1 MRISRT
7 LFSLGICALAVA
19 AIAAQAVGVDIAGFI
34 GAHPDV
40 FAGLSALAMLGNTE
54 VVAADLKKVSADL
67 EKVGDQLKAFAE
79 QAKSETAKA
88 VQMSKET
95 KEKVD
100 ELLVTQGELQAA
112 QRAAEQILAKI
123 KDGAL
128 GAAGAPQSLGEK
140 FANAEGLKNTN
151 FTNPNS
157 FTTKVGSIHAALAG
171 NGTAG
176 NLVVPQR
183 MPGVIAPPDQRL
195 FVRDLLFWGRA
206 ASNAIEYVRE
216 LGFTNNAGPVDE
228 NPADPKPESD
238 ITFEED
244 SAPVRTIAHYIRA
257 SKQILDDVTQLQ
269 AYIDGRLLY
278 GLKVK
283 EEAQLLNG
291 SGVGLNLNGINT
303 QATAYANPGVTVVGE
318 TPVDRLRIAMLQVQ
332 LAEYA
337 ADGIVLNPID
347 WAEIELLKESTG
359 GYLFANPQGVSSPI
373 LWGRPVVATTAI
385 AVNNFLTG
393 SFRMGAMGWDR
404 EDANIAVSN
413 QDRDNFVK
421 NMVTILCEER
431 IALTVFRP
439 EAFVKGLL
447 VTP

>member
-1 MRISRT
+1 M
-7 LFSLGICALAVA
+7 ALI
-19 AIAAQAVGVDIAGFI
+19 AIGAQAAGIDISGFI

-54 VVAADLKKVSADL
+54 SVMAEMKKVQADLD
-67 EKVGDQLKAFAE
+67 KVGSQLKDFAE
-79 QAKSETAKA
+79 QAKAETAKS

-100 ELLVTQGELQAA
+100 ELLITQGELQAA

-123 KDGAL
+123 KDGTF
-128 GAAGAPQSLGEK
+128 GSQDAPQSLGSK
-140 FANAEGLKNTN
+140 FAGADGLKNTN

-176 NLVVPQR
+176 TLVVPQR
-183 MPGVIAPPDQRL
+183 VPGVIAPPDQRL
-195 FVRDLLFWGRA
+195 FIRDLLFWGRT

-216 LGFTNNAGPVDE
+216 LGYTNNAAPVDE
-228 NPADPKPESD
+228 NPTDPKPESD

-257 SKQILDDVTQLQ
+257 SKQVLEDVAQLQ

-291 SGVGLNLNGINT
+291 SGVGLNINGINT
-303 QATAYANPGVTVVGE
+303 QAAPYVNPGVTLTGE
-318 TPVDRLRIAMLQVQ
+318 TRVDRLRLAMLQVQ
-332 LAEYA
+332 LAEYS

-347 WAEIELLKESTG
+347 WAAIELLKTTDG
-359 GYLFANPQGVSSPI
+359 AYLFANPQGITAPM
-373 LWGRPVVATTAI
+373 LWGRPVVATPSMAAT
-385 AVNNFLTG
+385 NFLTG
-393 SFRMGAMGWDR
+393 SFRMGAQGWDR
-404 EDANIAVSN
+404 EDANITVSN

-421 NMVTILCEER
+421 NMVTVLCEER

-439 EAFVKGLL
+439 EAFVKGSL
-447 VTP
+447 TAP